1 MADVLVQLRVLP
13 EDVTTDLKKLQEKI
27 KKALPTGVKIHKV
40 TEEDVAYG
48 LKCLKVVVIMPD
60 NLGGGTDPVE
70 SAISSISD
78 VQRVEVEVVS
88 NMYK

>member
-13 EDVTTDLKKLQEKI
+13 EDITTNLTELQEKI
-27 KKALPTGVKIHKV
+27 KKVIPPGTRVHKV

-60 NLGGGTDPVE
+60 DLGGTDPVE
-70 SAISSISD
+70 TAISSISD
-78 VQRVEVEVVS
+78 VQRVEVEIVS
-88 NMYK
+88 RM

>member
-13 EDVTTDLKKLQEKI
+13 EDVDTDLEQLQEKI
-27 KKALPTGVKIHKV
+27 KEVLPEGVSIHKI

-60 NLGGGTDPVE
+60 DLGGTDPVE
-70 SAISSISD
+70 TAISSIQE
-78 VQRVEVEVVS
+78 VQRVEVEIVS
-88 NMYK
+88 RM

>member
-13 EDVTTDLKKLQEKI
+13 EDTTTNLKKLQEKI
-27 KKALPTGVKIHKV
+27 KKALPTGVRLHKV

-60 NLGGGTDPVE
+60 DLGGTDPVE
-70 SAISSISD
+70 NAISSLSD
-78 VQRVEVEVVS
+78 VQRVEVEIVS
-88 NMYK
+88 RM

>member
-13 EDVTTDLKKLQEKI
+13 EDTSTDLKKLEEKI
-27 KKALPTGVKIHKV
+27 KKALPTGVKVHKV

-60 NLGGGTDPVE
+60 DLGGTDPVE
-70 SAISSISD
+70 SAISSLSD
-78 VQRVEVEVVS
+78 VQRVEVEIVS
-88 NMYK
+88 RM

>member
-13 EDVTTDLKKLQEKI
+13 EDTTTNLTKLQEKI
-27 KKALPTGVKIHKV
+27 KQVLPSGAMIHKV

-60 NLGGGTDPVE
+60 DLGGTDPVE

-78 VQRVEVEVVS
+78 VQRVEVEIVS
-88 NMYK
+88 RM